1 LEDECQSYR
10 HAVVRALQEHRP
22 HAKVAI
28 AALDKLEAEVK
39 RLDPQLVIFCGRPD
53 LAEALG
59 DEVPSWVRLSQH
71 PEWQWRIRVGER
83 RWELL
88 NPTPE
93 ELVSVPHPA
102 DLFDTEW
109 SAQRIAVV
117 RSFRV

>member
-1 LEDECQSYR
+1 M
-10 HAVVRALQEHRP
+10 VRAVQEHRP

-28 AALDKLEAEVK
+28 VTLDELEAEVK

-71 PEWQWRIRVGER
+71 PERPWRIRVGER

-88 NPTPE
+88 NPTLE
-93 ELVSVPHPA
+93 ELVSVL
-102 DLFDTEW
+102 DETERLLRKTRRRGG
-109 SAQRIAVV
+109 SAA
-117 RSFRV
+117 SSNA